1 LYDIIHIINAIKE
14 THMADFLEVTIDK
27 FTFRVDPCCLYSSEG
42 VWSRIENGRV
52 RLGLSD
58 YVQQRSGDIAFIDVK
73 PAGTVLARG
82 DEFASIETVKANVM
96 LASPVSGK
104 IILVNPAL
112 EIKPELINQ
121 APFGD
126 GWVCEVE
133 ADNLAADRQVMQDA
147 DAYFKKMKSEAEEEV
162 RQK

>member
-1 LYDIIHIINAIKE
+1 
-14 THMADFLEVTIDK
+14 MADFLEVTIDK
-27 FTFRVDPCCLYSSEG
+27 FTFRVDTSCLYSSEG
-42 VWSRIENGRV
+42 VWARIEGGLV
-52 RLGLSD
+52 MLGLSD

-73 PAGTVLARG
+73 PAGTVLALG

-121 APFGD
+121 SPFGE

-133 ADNLAADRQVMQDA
+133 ADNLDADWIDMMDA
-147 DAYFKKMKSEAEEEV
+147 DAYFTKMKSEAEEEV

>member
-1 LYDIIHIINAIKE
+1 
-14 THMADFLEVTIDK
+14 MADFLEVTIDK
-27 FTFRVDPCCLYSSEG
+27 FTFRVDTSCLYSSEG
-42 VWSRIENGRV
+42 VWARIEGGLV
-52 RLGLSD
+52 MLGLSD

-73 PAGTVLARG
+73 PAGTVLALG
-82 DEFASIETVKANVM
+82 NEFASVETVKANVM

-121 APFGD
+121 SPFGE

-133 ADNLAADRQVMQDA
+133 ADNLDADRIDMMDA

>member
-1 LYDIIHIINAIKE
+1 
-14 THMADFLEVTIDK
+14 MAEYLEVTVDK
-27 FTFRVDPCCLYSSEG
+27 FTFRVDPSCLYSSEG
-42 VWSRIENGRV
+42 VWARIEGGRV

-73 PAGTVLARG
+73 PAGTVLALG
-82 DEFASIETVKANVM
+82 DEFVSIETVKANVM
-96 LASPVSGK
+96 LESPVSGK
-104 IILVNPAL
+104 IIFVNPAL

-133 ADNLAADRQVMQDA
+133 ADNLAADRQRMLDA
-147 DAYFKKMKSEAEEEV
+147 DAFFNKMKNEAEEEV